1 MPDYTILII
10 DYEPASIEKL
20 RAILE
25 KVGYRVETAADGT
38 TGTDRFNEL
47 EPVMAFIEELLPRKT
62 GLDTC
67 RELKATPLGA
77 RTPIV
82 ILGSRFRGNRAQ
94 SAALGHY
101 RGDEYLA
108 KPVTEDDVAA
118 LVERFAIPRPTPA
131 TREVA
136 ASEAEARSDVL
147 ESELDDRLDSLLGGL
162 STEKPSS

>member
-20 RAILE
+20 RALLE
-25 KVGYRVETAADGT
+25 KVGYRVETAADGI
-38 TGTDRFNEL
+38 TGTERFNTL

-82 ILGSRFRGNRAQ
+82 VLGSRFRGKRDRA
-94 SAALGHY
+94 AALGHY
-101 RGDEYLA
+101 GGDAYLT
-108 KPVTEDDVAA
+108 KPVTTDDVAA
-118 LVERFAIPRPTPA
+118 LVERFVIPRPAPA
-131 TREVA
+131 PEA
-136 ASEAEARSDVL
+136 PSEDL
-147 ESELDDRLDSLLGGL
+147 ETELDDHLDSLLGGL